1 MPIAARQHTALVE
14 SKKRIKEKYQA
25 KWTNRELSQQ
35 YSQLKRRGDEMTG
48 KVNMLIDRIDEFEEN
63 ECAYK
68 ISRMEITR
76 KARQHIEDRNTRVK
90 ARDKNF

>member
-1 MPIAARQHTALVE
+1 
-14 SKKRIKEKYQA
+14 
-25 KWTNRELSQQ
+25 
-35 YSQLKRRGDEMTG
+35 MTG
-48 KVNMLIDRIDEFEEN
+48 KVNQLIDRIDEFEEN

>member
-1 MPIAARQHTALVE
+1 
-14 SKKRIKEKYQA
+14 
-25 KWTNRELSQQ
+25 
-35 YSQLKRRGDEMTG
+35 MTG